1 MASGTL
7 GQSSL
12 SATTDTVVY
21 TVPSSKVASMS
32 INLVNRTGVAVT
44 VRLAVAANTTPTN
57 AEYLEY
63 DATIPANGVLE
74 RTGIVASANK
84 KIVAYASAASV
95 SINVY
100 GFEEDA

>member
-12 SATTDTVVY
+12 SATTNTVVY

-32 INLVNRTGVAVT
+32 VNILNRSAVSAT
-44 VRLAVAANTTPTN
+44 VRLAVAATSSPTN

-63 DATIPANGVLE
+63 DATVPAYGVLE
-74 RTGIVASANK
+74 RTGIVAGADKNV
-84 KIVAYASAASV
+84 VAYASAATISV
-95 SINVY
+95 NVY